1 MYRDV
6 LSSQDEVILDKC
18 NVMSI
23 TRSKSEPN
31 FRYKM
36 FLRKKKPSPHVSKCL
51 TCPFLK
57 QGQANYTFTS
67 TKEKRRCIHD
77 PLNCKSKNLI
87 YLNECKKC
95 GKQYIGETKR
105 HLHQSFRDHRRSIL
119 NRRHFP
125 KKSFSCIRT
134 FQLSRSLYQRSPS
147 PYSLRSV
154 ATATLLKRHAKL
166 TSLTKL

>member
-1 MYRDV
+1 MTITKYY
-6 LSSQDEVILDKC
+6 
-18 NVMSI
+18 SI
-23 TRSKSEPN
+23 AKATWNYSLIPCKWNISN
-31 FRYKM
+31 NLKLINHCL
-36 FLRKKKPSPHVSKCL
+36 FLIISIQQEKPSPSVSKCNHPCCL
-51 TCPFLK
+51 ICPFLK

-67 TKEKRRCIHD
+67 TKEEWRIHY

-87 YLNECKKC
+87 YLTERKKC

-105 HLHQSFRDHRRSIL
+105 PLHQSFRDHRRSIL

-147 PYSLRSV
+147 PYSLR
-154 ATATLLKRHAKL
+154 TNP
-166 TSLTKL
+166 